1 MNKDI
6 IEGKFKE
13 FKGELRKKWG
23 QLTDDEV
30 QKTKGNAEALSGLV
44 QQKFGLTKEEATE
57 QVGEFMNSFE
67 KKYSSKLNEKID
79 SIKNKLGH

>member
-79 SIKNKLGH
+79 SLKNKIGH

>member
-79 SIKNKLGH
+79 NLKNKIGH

>member
-57 QVGEFMNSFE
+57 QVGEFMSSFE

-79 SIKNKLGH
+79 TLKNKIGH

>member
-6 IEGKFKE
+6 IEGKLKE
-13 FKGELRKKWG
+13 FSGEVRKKWG

-44 QQKFGLTKEEATE
+44 QQKFGMSKEKASAE
-57 QVGEFMNSFE
+57 VGDFFNSFE

-79 SIKNKLGH
+79 SIKSKIGH